1 MEIVVHWDRN
11 ILILS
16 GDNEK
21 FAGFVP
27 FYFLY
32 FFFFLKIRGFI
43 GICILCRRRLNFR
56 NSDYSN
62 ILAERWVRDFFVSKS
77 GSSFSTY

>member
-16 GDNEK
+16 GNNEK

-32 FFFFLKIRGFI
+32 FFFF
-43 GICILCRRRLNFR
+43 
-56 NSDYSN
+56 
-62 ILAERWVRDFFVSKS
+62 FF
-77 GSSFSTY
+77 

>member
-32 FFFFLKIRGFI
+32 FFFFFEDSRFHWNL
-43 GICILCRRRLNFR
+43 
-56 NSDYSN
+56 YSMSE
-62 ILAERWVRDFFVSKS
+62 AFKF
-77 GSSFSTY
+77 